1 MPMSSSR
8 RDGLMARK
16 PERQITSGGSGA
28 AVGSAS
34 AGRLRSK
41 LYSLHLLACFTVS
54 NWVRFV
60 HLCLWSINLVLN
72 DGSLTHE
79 MSSAGLSTTRDS
91 ITKLSTSHSLSKPP
105 FAAPN
110 THCSSRR
117 KHPSTKLHSLNSGR
131 RPSEPDLAC
140 SAMHNVVEHD
150 IV

>member
-1 MPMSSSR
+1 MLMSFSR
-8 RDGLMARK
+8 EDGLMARK
-16 PERQITSGGSGA
+16 PERQITSEGSGP

-41 LYSLHLLACFTVS
+41 LYSLHLLVCFTVS
-54 NWVRFV
+54 KWVRFL
-60 HLCLWSINLVLN
+60 HLCLWSITLVLN

-79 MSSAGLSTTRDS
+79 MSSAGLSTRDS
-91 ITKLSTSHSLSKPP
+91 ITKPSTSHSRSRPP

-110 THCSSRR
+110 MYCSSRR